1 MSVKNPGR
9 GRFLRF
15 HTGLEGMVYINS
27 SDHLLVTYLAD
38 VGDLW
43 GYVMHGYAQWCIF
56 LQRVSRKVIDQHP
69 QSGSTK
75 ETLVGAT

>member
-1 MSVKNPGR
+1 
-9 GRFLRF
+9 
-15 HTGLEGMVYINS
+15 MVYINS

-69 QSGSTK
+69 QSGFHRSMSA
-75 ETLVGAT
+75 LGLFC